1 MEVFHMSENS
11 KRVGEKEVICPKC
24 GHNKS
29 YVNILLPDGNEFG
42 ECQQCGKMT
51 YIIYKDNATTGKPIV
66 RCPYCNSGNTRK
78 ITKASKAGSVALWG
92 IFALG
97 KTTKQWHCNDCKSDF

>member
-1 MEVFHMSENS
+1 MSENS
-11 KRVGEKEVICPKC
+11 QRIGEKEFVCPKC

-29 YVNILLPDGNEFG
+29 YVNILLPDGDEFG

-51 YIIYKDNATTGKPIV
+51 YIIYKDSIPADKPIV

-78 ITKASKAGSVALWG
+78 ITRASKIGGIALFG
-92 IFALG
+92 IFAVG
-97 KTTKQWHCNDCKSDF
+97 KSTKEWHCNDCKSDF